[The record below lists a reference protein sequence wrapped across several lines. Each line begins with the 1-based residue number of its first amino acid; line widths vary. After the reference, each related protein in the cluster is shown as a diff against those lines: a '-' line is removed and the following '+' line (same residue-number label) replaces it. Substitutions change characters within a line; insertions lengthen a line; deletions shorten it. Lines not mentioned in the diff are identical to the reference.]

1 MFLIIGF
8 SAEPR
13 LALPDFGNTCSIE
26 TKDVVI
32 FLM

>member
-13 LALPDFGNTCSIE
+13 LALPNFGNTCGIQ

-32 FLM
+32 LLM